1 MDALSF
7 KSTTSFSL
15 QHPPFA
21 GRAVSMHFSVGF
33 FAQNSVFCSV
43 LLMFLC
49 FIRAASIRGSCRLLL
64 GPVCSCKSGHC
75 MEQAAPHRQLIRAL
89 RVMKQMKISHFA
101 VVA

>member
-43 LLMFLC
+43 LLMLGLQASEG
-49 FIRAASIRGSCRLLL
+49 AAGCCLA
-64 GPVCSCKSGHC
+64 PC
-75 MEQAAPHRQLIRAL
+75 AAARVDTAWSKQHRTGN
-89 RVMKQMKISHFA
+89 
-101 VVA
+101 